1 MSIVRTY
8 RREEDGTL
16 NFREAWYSQYEGEEL
31 GQFVINHGTVG
42 HQSKTETAKDVTEA
56 TAAGLLEAFVEQC
69 ATDGFNALTEADQHW
84 VIVQYSL
91 KSAEGTD
98 RDKYLETTAKEALTG
113 HLAWRGLGTV
123 ESSDYA
129 PRKLNIRI
137 LSPEPKR
144 AVSAIKTCLREA
156 KLDFTKLSIAT
167 APFDAPDQPKLVYP
181 LPAKTPFSLS

>member
-8 RREEDGTL
+8 RRDDDGTL
-16 NFREAWYSQYEGEEL
+16 KFREAWFTTYEGEEL

-42 HQSKTETAKDVTEA
+42 HVSKTETAKDVNEA
-56 TAAGLLEAFVEQC
+56 TAEGLLAAFTVACQE
-69 ATDGFNALTEADQHW
+69 DGFAPLTREEQGW
-84 VIVQYSL
+84 VYVQYAL

-98 RDKYLETTAKEALTG
+98 RDKYLETTAKEALVG

-137 LSPEPKR
+137 LSPEPKK
-144 AVSAIKTCLREA
+144 AVTAIKTCLREA

-167 APFDAPDQPKLVYP
+167 APFEAPEKPKQAFP
-181 LPAKTPFSLS
+181 LPAKAPFTLG

>member
-1 MSIVRTY
+1 MAIVRTY
-8 RREEDGTL
+8 RRDEDGTL
-16 NFREAWYSQYEGEEL
+16 NFREAWFSEYEGEEL
-31 GQFVINHGTVG
+31 GQFVVNHGVVG
-42 HQSKTETAKDVTEA
+42 HQSKTETAKDVTAA
-56 TAAGLLEAFVEQC
+56 TAAGLLDAFIEQC
-69 ATDGFNALTEADQHW
+69 DEDGFKALVEDDQHW
-84 VIVQYSL
+84 VIVQYTL

-137 LSPEPKR
+137 LSPEPKK

-156 KLDFTKLSIAT
+156 KLDFTKLSIAI
-167 APFDAPDQPKLVYP
+167 APFGEPENAKQAYP
-181 LPAKTPFSLS
+181 LPAKAPFSLV